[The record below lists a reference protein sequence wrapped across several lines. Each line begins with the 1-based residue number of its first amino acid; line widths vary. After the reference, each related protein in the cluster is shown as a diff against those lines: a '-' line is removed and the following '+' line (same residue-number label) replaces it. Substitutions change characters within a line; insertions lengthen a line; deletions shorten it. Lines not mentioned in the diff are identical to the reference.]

1 MVSFRY
7 DFSISLWQVLV
18 DIFSRLSGLL
28 GTTSPQSYPQD
39 GEIMKSFHED
49 LGYYICHNLHPF
61 SAVRDKGFV
70 RIVRRLDPRVKI
82 PSRSLLTNEIIPK
95 ACEREKNKLRWT
107 TKSRSR
113 TNYGLLVVHFAT
125 ELRHLHSA
133 LHRSGF
139 QDDTLLVTTSH
150 ASSEIR
156 DLIRQTKENWNPTN
170 KVKAIVTDNAANM
183 VSAIDGVWRHV
194 PCTEHILN
202 FGVKSAIFEKVVV
215 SKLVESC
222 RNRYL
227 FPSQQQS
234 LSEVFRG
241 LRNAA

>member
-1 MVSFRY
+1 MRSYRRPVSEKKTNFVEQLSHAVALTT
-7 DFSISLWQVLV
+7 DFWLSISQ
-18 DIFSRLSGLL
+18 
-28 GTTSPQSYPQD
+28 QSYAT
-39 GEIMKSFHED
+39 F
-49 LGYYICHNLHPF
+49 
-61 SAVRDKGFV
+61 
-70 RIVRRLDPRVKI
+70 
-82 PSRSLLTNEIIPK
+82 T
-95 ACEREKNKLRWT
+95 
-107 TKSRSR
+107 
-113 TNYGLLVVHFAT
+113 VHFID
-125 ELRHLHSA
+125 RDFKMIS
-133 LHRSGF
+133 RVW
-139 QDDTLLVTTSH
+139 DTLLVTTSH

-202 FGVKSAIFEKVVV
+202 FGVKSAIFENVVV